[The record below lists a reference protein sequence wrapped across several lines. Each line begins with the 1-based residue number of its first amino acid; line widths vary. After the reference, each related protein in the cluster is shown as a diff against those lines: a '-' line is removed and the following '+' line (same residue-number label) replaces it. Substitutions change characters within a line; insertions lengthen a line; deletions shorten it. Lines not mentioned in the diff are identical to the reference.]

1 MPVEFEI
8 KKLNLIMSILEAKIE
23 LAKMVLDIE
32 DESLIKRV
40 KGLLSLS
47 QEEDFELPN
56 WQKELLDFR
65 MESAKLN
72 PELIKSGEDLFEN
85 L

>member
-1 MPVEFEI
+1 MPVEFET